1 MKVKELVS
9 RCYDKIIIYTNIDKD
24 MTEFKDIYN
33 GNKNDV
39 PNEINELEV
48 MYFGAKDSGVIE
60 IAV

>member
-9 RCYDKIIIYTNIDKD
+9 RCYDKIIIYTHIDKD

-39 PNEINELEV
+39 PNELNELEV